1 MVILLSMNSCF
12 FLLSSSSPQMTIL
25 FSITSQ
31 EEQTVGVLSTVPLAL
46 PPTPATLVTHKQL
59 FPCNYAQAAIQMDY
73 YLFFFQMIF
82 QPMFTLLPLPPS
94 LSPNNRVLI
103 RVSLAQY
110 RSPDHINHRG
120 NYLRNVKQESFYL

>member
-1 MVILLSMNSCF
+1 
-12 FLLSSSSPQMTIL
+12 MTIL

-73 YLFFFQMIF
+73 YLFFSDDFS
-82 QPMFTLLPLPPS
+82 THVHTTPP
-94 LSPNNRVLI
+94 PPI
-103 RVSLAQY
+103 SLA
-110 RSPDHINHRG
+110 
-120 NYLRNVKQESFYL
+120 